1 VDRRRFLLTSLAG
14 ALAAPLAA
22 GAQLGGKV
30 WRVGVP
36 FGQTRETSASFIR
49 GLEDGLRD
57 RGYLGGR
64 NLTVEYRFAEF
75 KPERIPVFAAELV
88 KLNVDV
94 FVVGVDRNAVAVQQV
109 TTKIPIVMA
118 AAEDPVGA
126 GLIKSLARPGGNVT
140 GVTVVT
146 GPEIFGKNLELLKE
160 VLPKGARIAILFSA
174 TSPINAL
181 YLKATEGAALRLG
194 VRLVPTGVRTAGD
207 LERAFAVMR
216 REQAMGF
223 VVLGEPLLIGNSR
236 QINDL
241 ASRSGLAS
249 MWPIRDGADAG
260 GLMSYGASVSD
271 LYRQAANYVDKIF
284 RGANPGDLPMEQP
297 TKFELLINLKTAK
310 ALGLTI
316 PPSLLARADQ
326 VIE

>member
-1 VDRRRFLLTSLAG
+1 VV
-14 ALAAPLAA
+14 
-22 GAQLGGKV
+22 KV

-57 RGYLGGR
+57 RGYLEGR
-64 NLTVEYRFAEF
+64 SLTLDYRFAEF
-75 KPERIPVFAAELV
+75 KPERISVFAAELV

-109 TTKIPIVMA
+109 TMKIPIVMA

-126 GLIKSLARPGGNVT
+126 RLVKSLARPGGNVT

-160 VLPKGARIAILFSA
+160 VLPKGARIAILFST

-181 YLKATEGAALRLG
+181 YLKATEGAALTLG
-194 VRLVPTGVRTAGD
+194 VRLVPTGVRSAGD
-207 LERAFAVMR
+207 LERAFAVMT
-216 REQAMGF
+216 RERAIGF

-241 ASRSGLAS
+241 ATRSGLAS
-249 MWPIRDGADAG
+249 MWPNRDGANAG

-271 LYRQAANYVDKIF
+271 LYRQAANYVDKIL

-297 TKFELLINLKTAK
+297 TKFELVMNLKTAK